1 MSIGTTIAG
10 LALAVP
16 AAYAFSRFKFS
27 GRDPAM
33 FSFLLVQMF
42 PGIIILV
49 PYFMVM
55 KTLGFA
61 QFSSRIDSSILGHCS
76 SVVCL
81 DAQRILR
88 YSTS

>member
-1 MSIGTTIAG
+1 MKNSLIVSIGTTIAG

-55 KTLGFA
+55 KLWFA
-61 QFSSRIDSSILGHCS
+61 QFHLGLILAY
-76 SVVCL
+76 SVTALPCVFGC
-81 DAQRILR
+81 
-88 YSTS
+88 